1 MGLEDIYQH
10 NVNKTS
16 INQTG
21 ISSGAPVMRERDP
34 QQVKLEQDVFAKMQ
48 EVVAPLQNDQ
58 EKPQPGVSVASVGLE
73 QALKELMNG
82 VESLDDES

>member
-1 MGLEDIYQH
+1 MGLEDIYQR

-21 ISSGAPVMRERDP
+21 ISSGVPAMRERDP

-58 EKPQPGVSVASVGLE
+58 EKVQPGPGVASVGLE

-82 VESLDDES
+82 VESFDDQS

>member
-21 ISSGAPVMRERDP
+21 ISSGMPATRERDP

-48 EVVAPLQNDQ
+48 EVVTPPSQ
-58 EKPQPGVSVASVGLE
+58 EEKVQPVRNVASVGLE

-82 VESLDDES
+82 VESPDDKS

>member
-21 ISSGAPVMRERDP
+21 ISSGMPATRERDP
-34 QQVKLEQDVFAKMQ
+34 QQVKLTRCICKNARSCNSSISRRKSPTGTKCSF
-48 EVVAPLQNDQ
+48 
-58 EKPQPGVSVASVGLE
+58 GWT
-73 QALKELMNG
+73 
-82 VESLDDES
+82 

>member
-21 ISSGAPVMRERDP
+21 ISSGMPATRERDP

-48 EVVAPLQNDQ
+48 EVVTPPSQEEKVQPVQNIT
-58 EKPQPGVSVASVGLE
+58 SVGLE

-82 VESLDDES
+82 VESSDDKS